1 MSEFFQQIINGLS
14 LGSIYALIALG
25 YTMVYGILKLI
36 NFAHGEVFMVG
47 AYGGYF
53 IATALGVDGYEA
65 SGAGFP
71 LVLALVVLVAS
82 MALSALLGVT
92 IEALAYRPVRS
103 APRLTPL
110 ITAIGVSLFLQNV
123 AMRVFT
129 PNPRRY
135 PAILRELRFEVGGVI
150 ITNIKLAIF
159 VVAIGLMIGL
169 QQFVQRTWTGRAMRA
184 LSLNMDAARLMGIDV
199 NRTIRATFAVGS
211 ALAAAGGIL
220 FGLDQITI
228 NPLMGVLTGMKAFVA
243 AVLGGI
249 GNIPGAVVGGL
260 LIGLAEQ
267 LTAGYLSPDYRDAI
281 TFVILVVILVAKPEG
296 LLGVVRQEKV

>member
-1 MSEFFQQIINGLS
+1 VSELLQQIVNGLS

-36 NFAHGEVFMVG
+36 NFAHGEVFMMG
-47 AYGGYF
+47 AYAGFYSAG
-53 IATALGVDGYEA
+53 ALGVQGYEA
-65 SGAGFP
+65 SGKGFP
-71 LVLALVVLVAS
+71 LLLALAVLVFAMLS
-82 MALSALLGVT
+82 SALLGVA

-110 ITAIGVSLFLQNV
+110 ITAIGVSLFLQNA
-123 AMRVFT
+123 AMLLFT

-135 PAILRELRFEVGGVI
+135 PAILAEVRFEAGGVI
-150 ITNIKLAIF
+150 LTNIKIAIF
-159 VVAIGLMIGL
+159 LVAMLLMLGLYL
-169 QQFVQRTWTGRAMRA
+169 LVNKTWTGRAMRA
-184 LSLNMDAARLMGIDV
+184 LSMNIDAARLMGIDV
-199 NRTIRATFAVGS
+199 DQTIRATFAIGS
-211 ALAAAGGIL
+211 SLAAAGGIL
-220 FGLDQITI
+220 YGLDQIMI
-228 NPLMGVLTGMKAFVA
+228 NPLMGVLTGLKAFVA

-249 GNIPGAVVGGL
+249 GNIPGALIGGM

-281 TFVILVVILVAKPEG
+281 TFVILILVLLLKPEG